1 MKDLFL
7 TSRGDLAIEEIN
19 ETHRRL
25 EINFVTSKS
34 NALRLNFF
42 IEDTYQKKPTR
53 NSLMLN
59 FLINKPVFNK
69 EMKIISGDMCIEQA
83 IKIRLA
89 SALGSIKGNKTIGS
103 KIETIIHEYVDQD
116 NTYNQLNKIIK
127 EAISDII
134 PNPIITI
141 IKPKSKYLDYSTE
154 LNIYII
160 DGDKKYNIN
169 I

>member
-7 TSRGDLAIEEIN
+7 TPRGDLAIKN
-19 ETHRRL
+19 MTDSHKRL
-25 EINFVTSKS
+25 ELNFITSKS

-42 IEDTYQKKPTR
+42 LEDSFQ
-53 NSLMLN
+53 
-59 FLINKPVFNK
+59 NKPSMTSLAISFSISKPEFNK
-69 EMKIISGDMCIEQA
+69 EIEMITGDSYMEQA

-89 SALGSIKGNKTIGS
+89 SALGSIEGNKDIGS
-103 KIETIIHEYVDQD
+103 KLELVIHELIDSP
-116 NTYNQLNKIIK
+116 NTLLNLEKIIK

-134 PNPIITI
+134 PNAKIY
-141 IKPKSKYLDYSTE
+141 IKKPTTRYVDYSTN
-154 LNIYII
+154 LNISIV